1 MNLNWT
7 LIGQSITFL
16 VFAWTCYKFI
26 WPLLIG
32 AMDERATLI
41 GEGIENA
48 EQARQDLED
57 ASSKI
62 DEIMRDA
69 RADAQ
74 VLVDQARTQAATMI
88 EDAKKDAENEGERIR
103 EAARADVVQEVNRAR
118 ESLRAEVAELALSGA
133 ERILE
138 SGIDRTQ
145 HAELLDKLASEL

>member
-7 LIGQSITFL
+7 LVGQSITFL

-32 AMDERATLI
+32 AMDERTKLI
-41 GEGIENA
+41 SEGIENA
-48 EQARQDLED
+48 EQARRDLED
-57 ASSKI
+57 ASTKV
-62 DEIMRDA
+62 DEIMREA
-69 RADAQ
+69 RTDAQ
-74 VLVDQARTQAATMI
+74 AVVEQARTQAAGMI
-88 EDAKKDAENEGERIR
+88 EEAKKNAEDEGERIR
-103 EAARADVVQEVNRAR
+103 ESARADVVQETNRAR
-118 ESLRAEVAELALSGA
+118 ESLRTEVAELALSGA

>member
-7 LIGQSITFL
+7 LVGQSITFL

-32 AMDERATLI
+32 AMDERTKLI
-41 GEGIENA
+41 SEGIENA
-48 EQARQDLED
+48 EQARRDLED
-57 ASSKI
+57 ASTKV
-62 DEIMRDA
+62 DEIMREA
-69 RADAQ
+69 RTDAQ
-74 VLVDQARTQAATMI
+74 ALVDQARTQAASMI
-88 EDAKKDAENEGERIR
+88 EEAKKDAEDEGERIR
-103 EAARADVVQEVNRAR
+103 ESARADVVQETNRAR
-118 ESLRAEVAELALSGA
+118 ESLRTEVAELALSGA

>member
-26 WPLLIG
+26 WPLLID
-32 AMDERATLI
+32 AMDERTKLI
-41 GEGIENA
+41 SEGIENA
-48 EQARQDLED
+48 EQARRDLED
-57 ASSKI
+57 ASTKV
-62 DEIMRDA
+62 DEIMREA
-69 RADAQ
+69 RTDAQ
-74 VLVDQARTQAATMI
+74 ALVEQARTQAAGMI
-88 EDAKKDAENEGERIR
+88 EEAKKDAEDEGERIR
-103 EAARADVVQEVNRAR
+103 ESARADVVQETNRAR
-118 ESLRAEVAELALSGA
+118 EALRTEVAELALSGA

>member
-7 LIGQSITFL
+7 LVGQSITFL

-32 AMDERATLI
+32 AMDERTKLI
-41 GEGIENA
+41 SEGIENA
-48 EQARQDLED
+48 EQARRDLED
-57 ASSKI
+57 ASTKV
-62 DEIMRDA
+62 DEIMREA
-69 RADAQ
+69 RTDAQ
-74 VLVDQARTQAATMI
+74 AVVEQARTQAAGMI
-88 EDAKKDAENEGERIR
+88 EEAKKDAEDEGERIR
-103 EAARADVVQEVNRAR
+103 ESARADVVQETNRAR
-118 ESLRAEVAELALSGA
+118 ESLRTEVAELALSGA

>member
-7 LIGQSITFL
+7 LVGQSITFL

-32 AMDERATLI
+32 AMDERTKLI
-41 GEGIENA
+41 SEGIENA
-48 EQARQDLED
+48 EQARRALED
-57 ASSKI
+57 ASTKV
-62 DEIMRDA
+62 DEIMREA
-69 RADAQ
+69 RTDAQ
-74 VLVDQARTQAATMI
+74 ALVEQARTQAAGMI
-88 EDAKKDAENEGERIR
+88 EEAKKDAEDEGERIR
-103 EAARADVVQEVNRAR
+103 ESARADVVQETNRAR
-118 ESLRAEVAELALSGA
+118 ESLRTEVAELALSGA

>member
-7 LIGQSITFL
+7 LVGQSITFL

-32 AMDERATLI
+32 AMDERTKLI
-41 GEGIENA
+41 SEGIENA
-48 EQARQDLED
+48 EQARRDLED
-57 ASSKI
+57 ASTKV
-62 DEIMRDA
+62 DEIMREA
-69 RADAQ
+69 RTDAQ
-74 VLVDQARTQAATMI
+74 ALVEQARTQAAGMI
-88 EDAKKDAENEGERIR
+88 EEAKKDAEDEGERIR
-103 EAARADVVQEVNRAR
+103 ESARADVVQETNRAR
-118 ESLRAEVAELALSGA
+118 ESLRTEVAELALSGA

>member
-7 LIGQSITFL
+7 LVGQSITFL

-32 AMDERATLI
+32 AMDERTKLI
-41 GEGIENA
+41 SEGIENA
-48 EQARQDLED
+48 EQARRDLED
-57 ASSKI
+57 ASTKV
-62 DEIMRDA
+62 DEIMREA
-69 RADAQ
+69 RTDAQ
-74 VLVDQARTQAATMI
+74 ALVDQARTQAARMI
-88 EDAKKDAENEGERIR
+88 EEAKKDAEDEGERFR
-103 EAARADVVQEVNRAR
+103 ESARADVVQETNRAR
-118 ESLRAEVAELALSGA
+118 ESLRTEVAELALSGA

>member
-7 LIGQSITFL
+7 LVGQSITFL

-32 AMDERATLI
+32 AMDERTKLI
-41 GEGIENA
+41 SEGIENA
-48 EQARQDLED
+48 EQARRDLED
-57 ASSKI
+57 ASTKVE
-62 DEIMRDA
+62 EIMREA
-69 RADAQ
+69 RTDAQ
-74 VLVDQARTQAATMI
+74 ALVEQARTQAAGMI
-88 EDAKKDAENEGERIR
+88 EEAKKDAEDEGERIR
-103 EAARADVVQEVNRAR
+103 ESARADVVQETNRAR
-118 ESLRAEVAELALSGA
+118 ESLRTEVAELALSGA

>member
-32 AMDERATLI
+32 AMDERAALI

>member
-74 VLVDQARTQAATMI
+74 VLVDQSRSQAATMI

-138 SGIDRTQ
+138 SAIDRAQ
-145 HAELLDKLASEL
+145 HAELLDKLAAEL

>member
-48 EQARQDLED
+48 EQARRDLED

-88 EDAKKDAENEGERIR
+88 EDAKKDAENAGERIR

>member
-32 AMDERATLI
+32 AMDERTTLI
-41 GEGIENA
+41 SEGIENA
-48 EQARQDLED
+48 EQARRDLED
-57 ASSKI
+57 ASSKV
-62 DEIMRDA
+62 DEIMHDA

-74 VLVDQARTQAATMI
+74 ALIDQTRAQAATMLD
-88 EDAKKDAENEGERIR
+88 DAKKNAENEGERIR
-103 EAARADVVQEVNRAR
+103 GTARADVVQEANRAR

-138 SGIDRTQ
+138 SGIDRAQ